1 MFTPIR
7 PYISPSRVRS
17 DIPFNK
23 KKYQHFLINSW
34 KQEYPTTDIET
45 YCSNINKYFDYRL
58 IGELLINYVKFFII
72 HTPET
77 SDISFSN
84 IINNNFFK
92 YGFTEFLI
100 KIHNCYKDIDYI
112 IQFDNILNFYNCIH
126 TYGSTLDFLKDT
138 GLTHLRLYK
147 GLTIKDKKSL
157 KDLLDLYG
165 WLDDEKK
172 ETIDV
177 SKIGIGQ
184 EINIYNFSSSSLFKD
199 VSIGFLSRTAKQT
212 EQIIFEFNIP
222 KTDFHK
228 FKHLYYGA
236 TFTYNPSHVSFTEAL
251 GTNPD
256 YDISHDPYY
265 EFELLI
271 NIGTKFKISYVDT
284 TNADYILISLDY
296 ISQTDEYVDGIKRN
310 IKDEYERRKFD
321 ITTYTDRII
330 TNIEKNYFIFNNFI
344 GNLDCSKRGGKMS
357 SVSLINPHISSTTS
371 LVSPSKTK
379 ASVVNPHISSSV
391 SVSKPK
397 IPTVVN
403 PHISS
408 SVCVSKQ
415 TYNYNYKI
423 DEEIIGKIKE
433 LPKQEEQEEELFEV
447 LLKKLQRNNN
457 MIKTNDI
464 SEFNFYLNIY
474 LYFENKLVSSSKGG
488 QKKDKRILKKYK
500 RNKNE

>member
-1 MFTPIR
+1 MFRPITP
-7 PYISPSRVRS
+7 YVSSSRVRS

-310 IKDEYERRKFD
+310 IRDEYERRKFD

-330 TNIEKNYFIFNNFI
+330 TNIEKNYFNFNNFI

-357 SVSLINPHISSTTS
+357 SVSLINPHISSS
-371 LVSPSKTK
+371 LSPSKQ
-379 ASVVNPHISSSV
+379 
-391 SVSKPK
+391 
-397 IPTVVN
+397 
-403 PHISS
+403 
-408 SVCVSKQ
+408 Q